1 MLKAKA
7 GKRMKATEEK
17 ITHYDFRILTLYENT
32 TVMWIYDYKGLIL
45 FRYGSEKRGSTL
57 LTMF

>member
-1 MLKAKA
+1 
-7 GKRMKATEEK
+7 MKATEEK
-17 ITHYDFRILTLYENT
+17 ITHYDFRILTPYENT

-45 FRYGSEKRGSTL
+45 FRYGSKKRGSTL